1 MRFIVKVSR
10 KGQMVIPIEIRR
22 KFNIKDKVVIKVD
35 EGGIK
40 IIPLIPLEDLFGVD
54 GDIMKDV
61 AKEIVKER
69 LEEIKREKQIRH

>member
-1 MRFIVKVSR
+1 
-10 KGQMVIPIEIRR
+10 MVIPIEIRR

>member
-1 MRFIVKVSR
+1 VKVSR